1 MRVVHLAPPDA
12 VAARLAALDSGFDDA
27 LTTAMPVSE
36 LAGRLT
42 WLDAKARHRP
52 GSGSVH
58 VIGMASSW
66 TSSRTSSGGG
76 DEVIHLRPK
85 EFGLLSLRTARTPPD
100 GAGPRLP
107 ARGAAALTGP

>member
-27 LTTAMPVSE
+27 LTTAMPASE

-58 VIGMASSW
+58 AIGMASSW

-76 DEVIHLRPK
+76 TRSFTSAEGVRAARP
-85 EFGLLSLRTARTPPD
+85 AN
-100 GAGPRLP
+100 GPC
-107 ARGAAALTGP
+107 TS

>member
-76 DEVIHLRPK
+76 TGSFTSGRRSSGCSPCERPVHRLTVR
-85 EFGLLSLRTARTPPD
+85 GLGYRLE
-100 GAGPRLP
+100 GPQR
-107 ARGAAALTGP
+107 